1 MPTSQM
7 TVYQEREGLSSK
19 MPFINQVTGR
29 CSQKYCLIAECD
41 NCRECGVGSVDST
54 ISQTLSEE
62 RQEIPDH
69 HKWWP
74 GSCADVSVDSMLTT

>member
-41 NCRECGVGSVDST
+41 NWRECGAGSVDST

-62 RQEIPDH
+62 R
-69 HKWWP
+69 HKKFQTIIN
-74 GSCADVSVDSMLTT
+74 GGLAHVQMFLLTAC